1 MPGFKPKLLDSKVY
15 SLSHQRGRGNCLVK
29 GIELSSKGKRVALR
43 CFCKD
48 GYYDGG
54 ERCLWKNAH

>member
-15 SLSHQRGRGNCLVK
+15 ALSHQRGGRKYLLK
-29 GIELSSKGKRVALR
+29 GIELSSKGKRVVLR

-54 ERCLWKNAH
+54 KDVWKNTH